1 MESPELGAQQHLAQS
16 MSKPAL
22 KAWTELRH
30 LVQYLLG
37 CTEFGLM
44 MHYRSL
50 IALSSAEA
58 ETYAATSGACDA
70 LFLSRCLE
78 YLLEVTIGIKLLID
92 NSACRYIL
100 SRAGCGRVRHLS
112 TRILWMQQRVERK
125 DLMVGPVASS
135 ENVAD
140 IGTKRLAVSTMKYL
154 MYKLGVYDSETSSL
168 VGHEE
173 FQMRT
178 SKQNLRIIT
187 GTSNFKF
194 NAHLIRLIVA
204 NSLGSSDALSCGTED
219 SAMDM
224 SWVYWFGIEGLS
236 ANFLKPLYMQLSYII
251 EVLYVYISMAG
262 VVFTPFSGMLAWMHG
277 FAYWIGWICIGIFFV
292 CLFCRLRYG
301 PEGADST
308 FGRVLVLLGDAI
320 VYNFFDDEETAKC
333 GETASQKEQRYK
345 NCSLSQCSDPELWQ
359 SYHRFTDNECDSDDN
374 GYSDSMADS
383 DCLPNYITSGNS
395 ALRRAQR
402 GYATAEL
409 QNDQEMMYHYENI
422 LQTLSML

>member
-1 MESPELGAQQHLAQS
+1 M
-16 MSKPAL
+16 MNNC
-22 KAWTELRH
+22 
-30 LVQYLLG
+30 LLSSG
-37 CTEFGLM
+37 SRNQG
-44 MHYRSL
+44 L

-100 SRAGCGRVRHLS
+100 SRAGCGRARHLS

-140 IGTKRLAVSTMKYL
+140 IGTKRLAVYTMKYL

-204 NSLGSSDALSCGTED
+204 NSLVSSDALSCGTED

-308 FGRVLVLLGDAI
+308 FGRVLVLLGDVLQCAGHHGLEWYGEREIRRWQKERQKKFDAKDKPGIRHSQTMMISWREYLRVLQAI

-333 GETASQKEQRYK
+333 GETASQKEPVLGPRAVAK
-345 NCSLSQCSDPELWQ
+345 LSPLYRQ
-359 SYHRFTDNECDSDDN
+359 
-374 GYSDSMADS
+374 
-383 DCLPNYITSGNS
+383 
-395 ALRRAQR
+395 
-402 GYATAEL
+402 
-409 QNDQEMMYHYENI
+409 
-422 LQTLSML
+422 

>member
-1 MESPELGAQQHLAQS
+1 
-16 MSKPAL
+16 
-22 KAWTELRH
+22 
-30 LVQYLLG
+30 
-37 CTEFGLM
+37 
-44 MHYRSL
+44 
-50 IALSSAEA
+50 
-58 ETYAATSGACDA
+58 
-70 LFLSRCLE
+70 
-78 YLLEVTIGIKLLID
+78 
-92 NSACRYIL
+92 
-100 SRAGCGRVRHLS
+100 
-112 TRILWMQQRVERK
+112 
-125 DLMVGPVASS
+125 
-135 ENVAD
+135 
-140 IGTKRLAVSTMKYL
+140 
-154 MYKLGVYDSETSSL
+154 
-168 VGHEE
+168 
-173 FQMRT
+173 
-178 SKQNLRIIT
+178 
-187 GTSNFKF
+187 
-194 NAHLIRLIVA
+194 
-204 NSLGSSDALSCGTED
+204 
-219 SAMDM
+219 MDM

-308 FGRVLVLLGDAI
+308 FGRVLVLLGDVLQCAGHHGLEWYGEREIRRWQKERQKKFDAKDKPGIRHAQTMMISWREYLRVLQAI

-333 GETASQKEQRYK
+333 GETAAQKEQRYK

-383 DCLPNYITSGNS
+383 DWLPNYITSGNS